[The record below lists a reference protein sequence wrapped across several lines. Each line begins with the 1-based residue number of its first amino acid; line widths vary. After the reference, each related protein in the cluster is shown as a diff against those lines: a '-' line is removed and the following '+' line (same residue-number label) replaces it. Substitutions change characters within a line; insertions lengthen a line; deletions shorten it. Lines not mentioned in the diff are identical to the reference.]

1 MSVGDERRV
10 RTIEAL
16 QPYVE
21 RARSFSGW
29 THDGL
34 AVRHLDPGPP
44 WDYEALA
51 RESAR
56 KAQRVLD
63 LGTGGGEVLSR
74 IVAGSR
80 ACCVATEEWSVNAPV
95 AQRRLWP
102 LGVDVV
108 RCDSLRLPF
117 APASFDLV
125 LDRHEALEPSEAARV
140 LRRGWRVVTQQ
151 VGPDNWPEMRRFFP
165 RKTDF
170 GDHFNAYQRGFAA
183 AGLIVDEARWHEGR
197 VAFAELGD
205 IVYMLLVAPWEIPDF
220 DPVADLD
227 ALIALED
234 ALGSDDGIVLAETRY
249 IIVAHRPG

>member
-1 MSVGDERRV
+1 MSAVDERRA
-10 RTIEAL
+10 RTLAAL

-29 THDGL
+29 SHDGL
-34 AVRHLDPGPP
+34 AVRHLAPGPP

-80 ACCVATEEWSVNAPV
+80 ARCVATEEWVVNAPV
-95 AQRRLWP
+95 AWNRLRP

-108 RCDSLRLPF
+108 RCDSLHLPF
-117 APASFDLV
+117 ASASFDLV
-125 LDRHEALEPSEAARV
+125 LDRHEALEPAEVARV
-140 LRRGWRVVTQQ
+140 LARGGRVFTQQ
-151 VGPDNWPEMRRFFP
+151 VGPDNWPELRRFFP
-165 RKTDF
+165 RKTEF

-183 AGLIVDEARWHEGR
+183 GGLVVDDAGWHEER

-205 IVYMLLVAPWEIPDF
+205 IVYMLLVAPWEIPHF

-234 ALGSDDGIVLAETRY
+234 ALGEDDGIVLAETRY